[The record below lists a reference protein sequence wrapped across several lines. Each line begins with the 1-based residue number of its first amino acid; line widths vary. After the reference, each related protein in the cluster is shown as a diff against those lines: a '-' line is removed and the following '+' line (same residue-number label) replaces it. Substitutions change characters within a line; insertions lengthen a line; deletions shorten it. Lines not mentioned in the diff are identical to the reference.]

1 MPYRALDG
9 CRTIV
14 TGATSGIGR
23 ALVLEL
29 LRARAHVIAT
39 GRRRERLTS
48 LVGEATPL
56 PGVLEIVAGDITEAA
71 TREALVRTA
80 SEQFGGLD
88 ALVNNAGVGVI
99 RDFAHSEATELRHV
113 MEVNFFAAIE
123 LTRAAMPLMQ
133 SGRTPLIVNVASIL
147 GHRGIPHYTE
157 YCASKFALVGFS
169 EALRAEIAGQ
179 GIDVLLVS
187 PGTTRSE
194 FFNSL
199 AAEQPGVGGRGEG
212 GVPPEEVARATVRAM
227 QRGKHLIVP
236 NRQGRLLLLL
246 NRLSPRLADALVARF
261 G

>member
-1 MPYRALDG
+1 LSHRALEG

-39 GRRRERLTS
+39 GRRKERLTA
-48 LVGEATPL
+48 LAGEAAAL
-56 PGVLEIVAGDITEAA
+56 PGALEVVTGDITQPA
-71 TREALVRTA
+71 TRAALVTTA
-80 SEQFGGLD
+80 AERLGGLD

-99 RDFAHSEATELRHV
+99 RDFAQSEATQLRHL
-113 MEVNFFAAIE
+113 MEVNFFAAVE
-123 LTRAAMPLMQ
+123 LTRAALPLLRA
-133 SGRTPLIVNVASIL
+133 GRTPLVVNVASIL

-169 EALRAEIAGQ
+169 EALRAEVAGQ
-179 GIDVLLVS
+179 GLDVLLVS
-187 PGTTRSE
+187 PGTTQSE
-194 FFNSL
+194 FFDSL
-199 AAEQPGVGGRGEG
+199 AAEQPGVGSRGEG
-212 GVPPEEVARATVRAM
+212 GVLPEDVARATVRAM
-227 QRGKHLIVP
+227 RRGKHLIVP
-236 NRQGRLLLLL
+236 NRQGRILLWL